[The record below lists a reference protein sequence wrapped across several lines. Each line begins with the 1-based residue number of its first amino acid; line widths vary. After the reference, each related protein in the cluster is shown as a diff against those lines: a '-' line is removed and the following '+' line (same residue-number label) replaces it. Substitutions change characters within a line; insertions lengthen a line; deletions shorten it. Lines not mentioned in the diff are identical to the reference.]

1 MFVKLVLFAALVMIV
16 ITLVKRGK
24 HNSHNN
30 SDNNSMPINPE
41 LDKSMKRCAQCG
53 VHLPDTEALAYQTLH
68 FCCNDHKK
76 TYLEDKEV

>member
-24 HNSHNN
+24 S
-30 SDNNSMPINPE
+30 SSSSTPVQPE
-41 LDKSMKRCAQCG
+41 LDKTMKRCSQCG
-53 VHLPDTEALAYQTLH
+53 VHLPETEALTYQTLH

-76 TYLEDKEV
+76 TYLEDKDI